1 MTQRTSLDDLDRRL
15 LGLLDQNARE
25 PTASLARKIGL
36 SRSATQE
43 RLARLERDGTIE
55 GYTVRLGRSGVS
67 DRPTALQAHVFL
79 SLDARAGN
87 TLPQA
92 LRIRP
97 EVKRCHTVSG
107 EFDMMLLVAVDGA
120 KALDQLLDDIGRSPG
135 VRRTQSAVVLDMKFE
150 RG

>member
-43 RLARLERDGTIE
+43 RLARLERDGVIE
-55 GYTVRLGRSGVS
+55 GYTVRLGRGSAET
-67 DRPTALQAHVFL
+67 RALQAHVFL

-87 TLPQA
+87 SLPQA
-92 LRIRP
+92 LRTRP

-107 EFDMMLLVAVDGA
+107 EFDMMLLVLVDGP

-135 VRRTQSAVVLDMKFE
+135 VRRTQSAVVLDVKFE

>member
-1 MTQRTSLDDLDRRL
+1 MTQRTSLDDTDRRL

-43 RLARLERDGTIE
+43 RIARLERDGVIA
-55 GYTVRLGRSGVS
+55 GYTLRWGTGEAPEGL
-67 DRPTALQAHVFL
+67 LAHVFL
-79 SLDARAGN
+79 SLDARAG
-87 TLPQA
+87 TSLPQA
-92 LRIRP
+92 LRTRV

-107 EFDMMLLVAVDGA
+107 EFDMMLLVAVEGP
-120 KALDQLLDDIGRSPG
+120 KALDRLLDDIGRSPG